1 MATTNIW
8 KIKSRLDRVIKYT
21 TDEGKTTGISNE
33 KFKEL
38 HNVLDY
44 TTDNSKTEE
53 RLYVSGINCCPE
65 TAYDEMMITK
75 KAWNKIDGNLGYHAF
90 QSFVEGEVSPLLA
103 HEIGIKLAEEMWGD
117 RFEVVISTH
126 LNTKHYHNHFVINS
140 VSFKDGKKYYDNRES
155 YAELRHLSDELCK
168 EYGLNTLKEKKTKSG
183 INYNN
188 YYYKGIETSNY
199 YVIAKDELNYAIKNA
214 YSYKDFEKL
223 MKDMNYDL
231 IYRNNKLSIR
241 KDGYKKNIRIE
252 RAFGD
257 YYSIRNI
264 NNRIIQNQSYKNRV
278 YIKPNNKYKSK
289 GLRGLFIHYCY
300 LLKVFPKKY
309 PNNYLSPEI
318 RRDIKIM
325 NDLSKE
331 TRLLVSNNIETYEQ
345 FFSYKASKIEDLS
358 VLLSERRKIWYQ
370 RGKSN
375 DNLSKMKIQNQLN
388 DLSKRIK
395 TIQEEVKL
403 LNDIEKRTPDID
415 EKIKKYE
422 KGELERRE
430 SVIDELIR

>member
-8 KIKSRLDRVIKYT
+8 KISSRLDRVIKYT
-21 TDEGKTTGISNE
+21 TDEEKTTDISNDI
-33 KFKEL
+33 FRDL
-38 HNVLDY
+38 HNVIEY
-44 TTDNSKTEE
+44 TSDNSKTEE
-53 RLYVSGINCCPE
+53 KLYVSGINCCPE

-75 KAWNKIDGNLGYHAF
+75 KAWNKTSGNLGYHAF
-90 QSFVEGEVSPLLA
+90 QSFAEGEVSPLLA

-117 RFEVVISTH
+117 RFEVVVSTH

-140 VSFKDGKKYYDNRES
+140 VSFKDGKKYYDNRET

-168 EYGLNTLKEKKTKSG
+168 EYGLNVLEEKKTRSG

-199 YVIAKDELNYAIKNA
+199 YTTTKDDLNYAIRNA
-214 YSYKDFEKL
+214 YSYKDFERL
-223 MKDMNYDL
+223 MKEMKYDL
-231 IYRNNKLSIR
+231 IYRYNRLSVR
-241 KDGYKKNIRIE
+241 KEGYKKNIRIE

-257 YYSIRNI
+257 YYSIANI
-264 NNRIIQNQSYKNRV
+264 NNRIIKNQNYR
-278 YIKPNNKYKSK
+278 NKLSTKIVDKKKIK

-318 RRDIKIM
+318 KRDIKIM
-325 NDLSKE
+325 DTLSKE
-331 TRLLVSNNIETYEQ
+331 IRLLVSNNIETYEQ
-345 FFSYKASKIEDLS
+345 FFSYKKNKIEDLS
-358 VLLSERRKIWYQ
+358 ILLSERRKIWYQ
-370 RGKSN
+370 RSKSN
-375 DNLSKMKIQNQLN
+375 DDLSKLKLESELN
-388 DLSKRIK
+388 VLSKRIK

-422 KGELERRE
+422 KEELERRE

>member
-8 KIKSRLDRVIKYT
+8 KISSRLDRVIKYT
-21 TDEGKTTGISNE
+21 TDEDKTTEISADT
-33 KFKEL
+33 FREL
-38 HNVLDY
+38 HNVIEY
-44 TTDNSKTEE
+44 SEDNSKTEE
-53 RLYVSGINCCPE
+53 KLYVSGINCCPE
-65 TAYDEMMITK
+65 TAYDEMIITK
-75 KAWNKIDGNLGYHAF
+75 KAWNKTGGNLGYHAF

-117 RFEVVISTH
+117 RFEVVVSTH

-140 VSFKDGKKYYDNRES
+140 VSFKDGKKYYDNRKT

-168 EYGLNTLKEKKTKSG
+168 EYGLNVLEEKKTRSG

-199 YVIAKDELNYAIKNA
+199 YTTTKEDLNYAIKNA
-214 YSYKDFEKL
+214 YSYKDFERL
-223 MKDMNYDL
+223 MKEMKYDL
-231 IYRNNKLSIR
+231 IYRYNRLSVR
-241 KDGYKKNIRIE
+241 KEGYKKNIRIE

-257 YYSIRNI
+257 YYSIANI
-264 NNRIIQNQSYKNRV
+264 NNRIIKNQNYRNRLSTKIV
-278 YIKPNNKYKSK
+278 DKKKIK

-318 RRDIKIM
+318 KRDIKIM
-325 NDLSKE
+325 NNLSKE
-331 TRLLVSNNIETYEQ
+331 TRLLVSNKIETYEQ
-345 FFSYKASKIEDLS
+345 FFSYKNNKVKDLS
-358 VLLSERRKIWYQ
+358 ILLGERRKMWYQ
-370 RGKSN
+370 HKKVN
-375 DNLSKMKIQNQLN
+375 DDISKLKIESKIN

-395 TIQEEVKL
+395 VIQEEVKL

-415 EKIKKYE
+415 EKIKNYE
-422 KGELERRE
+422 KKEIERRE